1 MAIKFK
7 SKLVF
12 GKTGVFDSIGVG
24 VQDPGG
30 NLHISGR
37 DLRLTSGSAH
47 FDSRPLVN
55 GFPVM
60 LSGDTVSIDV
70 SDLYPANNPSGF
82 ITGISNLVYTTG
94 NQTISGV
101 KNFTERP
108 TLNGTGFL
116 LIGEAGGGG
125 GGAGGDYY
133 PNNNPSGFLTT
144 GSLTGYLQLS
154 QTGAFYPAS
163 NPSGFIT
170 GIDLSSYITNAQTG
184 QFYPTSNPSGF
195 LTVATV
201 SGSYVASTPANI
213 SGASQIKNMIRIT
226 QSGYNALT
234 PDSETLYIIVG

>member
-70 SDLYPANNPSGF
+70 SDLYPTNNPSGF

-116 LIGEAGGGG
+116 LIGEVAGG
-125 GGAGGDYY
+125 GGDYY
-133 PNNNPSGFLTT
+133 PN
-144 GSLTGYLQLS
+144 
-154 QTGAFYPAS
+154 S

-170 GIDLSSYITNAQTG
+170 GINKDNIDLLFKSAYNTYYHELSYSTSGVLTGVNVWQTDSKTTAL
-184 QFYPTSNPSGF
+184 FS
-195 LTVATV
+195 
-201 SGSYVASTPANI
+201 
-213 SGASQIKNMIRIT
+213 KNMYY
-226 QSGYNALT
+226 SGDALT
-234 PDSETLYIIVG
+234 GVITSDLLSNKMLTKTLTYDTSGNLISTRRIYN

>member
-1 MAIKFK
+1 MATKFK
-7 SKLVF
+7 SKLIF

-24 VQDPGG
+24 VQDPDG

-55 GFPVM
+55 GSPVM
-60 LSGDTVSIDV
+60 LSGDAASIDL
-70 SDLYPANNPSGF
+70 SNLYPSNNPSGF
-82 ITGISNLVYTTG
+82 ITGISNLAYVTG

-116 LIGEAGGGG
+116 LVGEAEGGG
-125 GGAGGDYY
+125 GGDYY

-144 GSLTGYLQLS
+144 GSLTGYLKLS

-234 PDSETLYIIVG
+234 PDAETLYIIVG